1 MKYVKTN
8 HAVEVIPQ
16 LKIKKKKSVHSTR
29 QKRSWSVTPEQDRSS
44 LSSDVTL

>member
-16 LKIKKKKSVHSTR
+16 LKIKKKKVFIQH
-29 QKRSWSVTPEQDRSS
+29 DRSEVGVS
-44 LSSDVTL
+44 LRSKIVALSLLM